1 MKVTAKIKK
10 SSQASKIQFVWLL
23 LLAHV
28 IPTLYIPLYFIII
41 QPNSAVWTVFVLLA
55 LMVAISW
62 GVALLPILIYGI
74 ALFVLAA
81 PWAYCIL
88 MLLLFTALYSLYR
101 YIPSL
106 IYRFLI
112 YATVL
117 SVIAV
122 LTYIALFVAYLSG
135 VFIPPAS

>member
-1 MKVTAKIKK
+1 MKITAKIKK

-41 QPNSAVWTVFVLLA
+41 EPNPAVWDVFVLLA
-55 LMVAISW
+55 LMIAISW

-81 PWAYCIL
+81 PWVYCIL
-88 MLLLFTALYSLYR
+88 MLLVFTVLYSLYR
-101 YIPSL
+101 FIPSL
-106 IYRFLI
+106 MYRLFI

-122 LTYIALFVAYLSG
+122 LIYIGLFVAYLSG
-135 VFIPPAS
+135 IFIPPAS